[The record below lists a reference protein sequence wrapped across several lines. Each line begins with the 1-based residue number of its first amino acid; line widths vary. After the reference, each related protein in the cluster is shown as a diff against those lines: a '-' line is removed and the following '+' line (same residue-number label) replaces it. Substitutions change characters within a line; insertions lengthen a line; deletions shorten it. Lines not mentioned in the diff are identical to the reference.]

1 MKYAALVLSAAP
13 ALCGF
18 AYAPHARMEFV
29 SPAEVRIDDAF
40 WSPKFKVWRTVTLPD
55 VLDKF
60 EGRGRKDGVEDDWF
74 ANFDHVAA
82 GERANGAHKGPHF
95 ANGLVYEAISGA
107 SDYLLSHRDPALA
120 ARLNAYAARIAAAQA
135 TEADGYLNTHN
146 QLCHPQFK
154 WGENGGCLVTQHEIW
169 NLGML
174 IEAGVRHWRA
184 TQDTTLLACAV
195 RAANLLCDTIG
206 PSPRHNRVPTHS
218 GPEEPLVLL
227 ARIFRMYPSLAGA
240 LPVKPR
246 PDDYIALVEYWMR
259 SRGRNCG
266 RPEWG
271 NDFDAAAKWISVHA
285 DEVYSA
291 DDPQRRPSWG
301 DYAMDRIPL
310 SEYNSIE
317 GHAVRA
323 TLLGCGLAALARETG
338 DDVWASAAKRFWDS
352 MVGRK
357 MYITGG
363 VGALSDLERFGPDYF
378 LPPAAY
384 LETCAAIGSCLYS
397 ARLAELTGDGKY
409 VDEMER
415 VAYNALLTAV
425 ALDGHNYTYQNPL
438 ESDSHSR
445 WDWHWCPCC
454 PPMFLKLTGAL
465 PGYVYSRTE
474 DGLAVNLYIAGET
487 RQFVNGKKVKLRQDT
502 RYPFDGK
509 VVVTFESDAD
519 FALRLRVPGWARGI
533 ENPFGLYTAT
543 PIAAP
548 KLKVNGVEAPLDVTD
563 GYVALKRP
571 WRKGDTVELTLD
583 CSPRLVRAHP
593 SVANVAGKV
602 AVAAGPV
609 VYAFEKTDNPHWESL
624 RVPDVS
630 ALHAES
636 RPDVLGGVNVVT
648 DGRGCVAIPYYAVAN
663 RGTNVTFA
671 VWAKPAGD
679 FIRVCGTDLVDGSG
693 RKFEIR
699 GTNLGNWLNPEGYM
713 FGFGSCNSAHFMDE
727 MFRQLVGAEATRKF
741 WKALKDNYITEADI
755 AIIAGTGSNTVRVP
769 FHYRLFTDEDFMD
782 LTGPG
787 DGFRRLDDVVGWCRA
802 HGLRVILD
810 MHDCP
815 GGNTGDNIDDSYG
828 YPDLFESDEAQALYC
843 GIWKDIAVHFAE
855 DPVVLGYDLMNE
867 PIAHYFANAD
877 ELNGRL
883 EAVQFKAIDAIR
895 SVDRNHIVIVGG
907 GQWNSNFYMFKDF
920 GKDANMMYEC
930 HHYAFGKPVYDDA
943 QLVKFA
949 AFRDKAGKP
958 MYMGEIGHN
967 TPGWCEEAVA
977 SMKAKNI
984 GWTFWPYKM
993 AGHGGWYNFSLP
1005 NGWKETVAAFA
1016 ESDRSSYAKI
1026 REHRPDRALARR
1038 LMMEYAE
1045 NCRAE
1050 HSRPDLAYLEAV
1062 GIARAAIPHYDV
1074 ANRGTNVVFGVW
1086 MNSTEKERK

>member
-1 MKYAALVLSAAP
+1 MSSIVFLLAAAP
-13 ALCGF
+13 ALSGF
-18 AYAPHARMEFV
+18 AYAPHARMGFV

-60 EGRGRKDGVEDDWF
+60 EGRGRKDGVKDDWF

-120 ARLNAYAARIAAAQA
+120 ARLHAYAARIAAAQA

-154 WGENGGCLVTQHEIW
+154 WGENGGCLVAQHEIW

-174 IEAGVRHWRA
+174 IEAGVRHWWA

-218 GPEEPLVLL
+218 GPEEPVVLL
-227 ARIFRMYPSLAGA
+227 ARIFRMYPSLADA

-323 TLLGCGLAALARETG
+323 TLLGCGLAALAKETG

-397 ARLAELTGDGKY
+397 ARLAELTGDGRY

-415 VAYNALLTAV
+415 VIYNALLTAV

-438 ESDSHSR
+438 ESDSHNR

-474 DGLAVNLYIAGET
+474 DGIAVNLYIAGMT
-487 RQFVNGKKVKLRQDT
+487 RQFVNGSKVRLRQET

-509 VVVTFESDAD
+509 ITVTFDTDAD
-519 FALRLRVPGWARGI
+519 MALRLRIPGWARGI

-543 PIAAP
+543 PVAEP
-548 KLKVNGVEAPLDVTD
+548 TLVVNGKSEPLVVEA
-563 GYVALKRP
+563 GYVTLRRA
-571 WRKGDTVELTLD
+571 WRKGDTVTLTLD
-583 CSPRLVRAHP
+583 CSPRVVKARP
-593 SVANVAGKV
+593 EVADVAGM
-602 AVAAGPV
+602 AALAAGPL
-609 VYAFEKTDNPHWESL
+609 VYAFEKTDNPEWDAL
-624 RVPDVS
+624 RVPAKS
-630 ALHAES
+630 ALRLEP
-636 RPDVLGGVNVVT
+636 RPDFLGGVSVVT
-648 DGRGCVAIPYYAVAN
+648 DGKGLLAIPYYAVAN
-663 RGTNVTFA
+663 RGTNVA
-671 VWAKPAGD
+671 
-679 FIRVCGTDLVDGSG
+679 
-693 RKFEIR
+693 
-699 GTNLGNWLNPEGYM
+699 
-713 FGFGSCNSAHFMDE
+713 
-727 MFRQLVGAEATRKF
+727 
-741 WKALKDNYITEADI
+741 
-755 AIIAGTGSNTVRVP
+755 
-769 FHYRLFTDEDFMD
+769 
-782 LTGPG
+782 
-787 DGFRRLDDVVGWCRA
+787 
-802 HGLRVILD
+802 
-810 MHDCP
+810 
-815 GGNTGDNIDDSYG
+815 
-828 YPDLFESDEAQALYC
+828 
-843 GIWKDIAVHFAE
+843 
-855 DPVVLGYDLMNE
+855 
-867 PIAHYFANAD
+867 
-877 ELNGRL
+877 
-883 EAVQFKAIDAIR
+883 
-895 SVDRNHIVIVGG
+895 
-907 GQWNSNFYMFKDF
+907 
-920 GKDANMMYEC
+920 
-930 HHYAFGKPVYDDA
+930 
-943 QLVKFA
+943 
-949 AFRDKAGKP
+949 
-958 MYMGEIGHN
+958 
-967 TPGWCEEAVA
+967 
-977 SMKAKNI
+977 
-984 GWTFWPYKM
+984 
-993 AGHGGWYNFSLP
+993 
-1005 NGWKETVAAFA
+1005 
-1016 ESDRSSYAKI
+1016 
-1026 REHRPDRALARR
+1026 
-1038 LMMEYAE
+1038 
-1045 NCRAE
+1045 
-1050 HSRPDLAYLEAV
+1050 
-1062 GIARAAIPHYDV
+1062 
-1074 ANRGTNVVFGVW
+1074 FGVW